1 MLQFS
6 YNQPTNSNAIYPSAA
21 TASANLSTVLLD
33 FSQSYDLS
41 TTSGVVATV
50 LNTTGRSNP
59 WLVFSVTGSSL
70 PTASGQYDVDIWE
83 YGAVQTLGTWITQA
97 TKWDA
102 TSVKWN
108 GTGGGA
114 TRTVKLATERAYVS
128 GSNESTITQYL
139 SPNENGTYY
148 TYNG

>member
-6 YNQPTNSNAIYPSAA
+6 YNQQTNSNAIYPSPE
-21 TASANLSTVLLD
+21 TASANLSSVILD
-33 FSQSYDLS
+33 FTSSYDKS
-41 TTSGVVATV
+41 TLLGAVATV

-59 WLVFSVTGSSL
+59 WLVFSITGSSV
-70 PTASGQYDVDIWE
+70 PTASGQYDVNIYE
-83 YGAVQTLGTWITQA
+83 YSAVQTLGTWIAQA

-114 TRTVKLATERAYVS
+114 TRTTKLATERAYVS
-128 GSNESTITQYL
+128 GSNQADITSYL
-139 SPNENGTYY
+139 SPYNGTYY